1 MCRVDPRHS
10 TIIAMGAIA
19 CLTFLGYRGASVAE
33 AIAAVASAALI
44 GHAGADAMRTWSASS
59 ANKSGDSNAAP

>member
-1 MCRVDPRHS
+1 
-10 TIIAMGAIA
+10 MGAIA

-44 GHAGADAMRTWSASS
+44 GHAGADAARSWAAS
-59 ANKSGDSNAAP
+59 KGDNNASP

>member
-1 MCRVDPRHS
+1 
-10 TIIAMGAIA
+10 MGAIA